1 MMLKCSLSKRSLWV
15 RSRLVGT
22 GHYMAMSIPWL
33 TDKTSELAAKQG
45 V

>member
-1 MMLKCSLSKRSLWV
+1 LPDQVTEEILGVLNLTEQILSDF
-15 RSRLVGT
+15 GF
-22 GHYMAMSIPWL
+22 WL